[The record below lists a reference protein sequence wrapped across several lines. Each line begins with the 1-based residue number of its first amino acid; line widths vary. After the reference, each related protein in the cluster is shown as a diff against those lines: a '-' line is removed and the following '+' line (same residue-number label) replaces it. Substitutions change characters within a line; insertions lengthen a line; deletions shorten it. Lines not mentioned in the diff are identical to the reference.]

1 MPVWKRVCG
10 VNAAVDVLYKVY
22 LNGRYVDTI
31 VASPG
36 LEVELALGYL
46 AYKCFPLDVV
56 RRARVRVDGDRLWI
70 EVDESKC
77 GSGCRRV
84 GSSVRVGVD
93 DVRLVAGLLAEAT
106 KVVKK
111 RGGGLHSGIAFSL
124 PLDPRYPSVVLHDVS
139 RHSLVEK
146 MIGAVIRFGKSVKIV
161 AVSGRVDAGMVN
173 ACSVAGVEVIVVWR
187 NPVLSGILR
196 AEELGITIVCV
207 RNNTVKVITHPQR
220 IVGF

>member
-1 MPVWKRVCG
+1 MPAWKRVCG

-111 RGGGLHSGIAFSL
+111 RGVALHSGIAFSL
-124 PLDPRYPSVVLHDVS
+124 PLDPRSPSVALHDVS

-161 AVSGRVDAGMVN
+161 AVSGRADAGMVN

-196 AEELGITIVCV
+196 AEELGITLVYV
-207 RNNTVKVITHPQR
+207 RGDTVKVLTHPQR

>member
-1 MPVWKRVCG
+1 MPAWKRVCG

-111 RGGGLHSGIAFSL
+111 RGVALHSGIAFSL
-124 PLDPRYPSVVLHDVS
+124 PLDPRSPSVVLHDVS

-161 AVSGRVDAGMVN
+161 AVSGRADAGMVN

-196 AEELGITIVCV
+196 AEELGITLVYV
-207 RNNTVKVITHPQR
+207 RGDTVKVLTHPQR